1 MPAKGKRLSARA
13 WHAAR
18 NAMLDL
24 RYGKFLGGTIRSR
37 YEHLGAFHV
46 ANTPYDDL
54 PFLFAAAGVADDDV
68 FVDVGCGKGRVI
80 NWLLSHHAV
89 NRIVGIELDPDV
101 CRATAKRLRRFANV
115 EIRCGDA
122 TTMLPDSGTVF
133 YLFNPFD
140 EHVLRRFADAFLA
153 AGGGGKR
160 RRIVYY
166 NCKYLEVF
174 ESDPRFLVDEIE
186 LPSRSHGSALISV
199 A

>member
-1 MPAKGKRLSARA
+1 MSKRPLARA
-13 WHAAR
+13 WRTAR
-18 NAMLDL
+18 NAVLDL
-24 RYGKFLGGTIRSR
+24 RYGKFLGGTILSR

-46 ANTPYDDL
+46 TNTPYDDL
-54 PFLFAAAGVADDDV
+54 PFLFAAAGVAGDDV
-68 FVDVGCGKGRVI
+68 LVDVGCGKGRVI
-80 NWLLSHHAV
+80 NWLLSHHAA

-122 TTMLPDSGTVF
+122 TTMLPESGTLF

-153 AGGGGKR
+153 LGADR

-166 NCKYLEVF
+166 NCKYLDVF
-174 ESDPRFLVDEIE
+174 KSDARFSVEEIE
-186 LPSRSHGSALISV
+186 LPSRGQPSALISV